1 MNSFSVQQI
10 PYYLDQGRELMI
22 TGNAPTITISKL
34 TFGNA
39 SIRAIIKSHL
49 FTMANAMGITSTPD
63 AIDAITDDIISGYGD
78 LKVTE
83 LILAFKMIRE
93 GKFREGSGGERNRG
107 EFFGNLS
114 SGVICDCL
122 NRFRFDYRNPIIAR
136 QEQEADK
143 RRKEEEMANAAKY
156 DDYKQII
163 FTRLLTCPPD
173 KMGALFRWFQPYIK
187 NQQDMIEIK
196 EYIKERADLHKK
208 NQDLEEINRVMI
220 DELYALRLLKTRL
233 DEYLSSK
240 PADDDTLATLRKG
253 VAYID
258 GKFPSKQS

>member
-22 TGNAPTITISKL
+22 TGNAPTITISRL

-39 SIRAIIKSHL
+39 SVRAIIKSHL
-49 FTMANAMGITSTPD
+49 FTMCNAMGITSTPD

-93 GKFREGSGGERNRG
+93 GKFREGSAGERNRG
-107 EFFGNLS
+107 EFFGTLS

-122 NRFRFDYRNPIIAR
+122 NRFRFDYRNPILAR
-136 QEQEADK
+136 QEQEAEK
-143 RRKEEEMANAAKY
+143 RRKEDSIQHAATY
-156 DDYKQII
+156 SEYVQII
-163 FTRLLTCPPD
+163 FNQLMTCDPD
-173 KMGALFRWFQPYIK
+173 KMGKLFDYCKQFIK
-187 NQQDMIEIK
+187 DPKDMEEVKKYVEERSKLWAQIK
-196 EYIKERADLHKK
+196 HD
-208 NQDLEEINRVMI
+208 EE
-220 DELYALRLLKTRL
+220 ELYALRLLKTRV
-233 DEYLSSK
+233 DEYLAGK
-240 PADDDTLATLRKG
+240 PDDVAVSLRKG

-258 GKFPSKQS
+258 AKFPSKQS